1 MSSSDH
7 EPVLRRAT
15 PAASA
20 AGTALVLSMALIFP
34 QVAGAQS
41 GEQVLN
47 DNQTSM
53 HAAIR
58 QVCPQLAALVR
69 SEAATTAESELFI
82 RCNRVLNTTGGIDS
96 QSPALQALTAE
107 EANAA
112 RTNTIE
118 FGTASR
124 TSVLGRLATLRNA
137 GGGAALASL
146 AAPGQTQ
153 VSLMG
158 GASGDE
164 AGAAAGRLGVYVQ
177 GMLGQGD
184 KERTRDEAGYD
195 VDTLGFS
202 AGADYR
208 FTDSLVAGLALAY
221 SEAESDFTR
230 DSTGTPIDG
239 GFDSDGYTFSLY
251 GSWYGERAY
260 VDLIASYGDVD
271 FESTRSI
278 VYTVDAP
285 AGQVGD
291 VVLPTTDSVNRIARG
306 QTSGDTVSVGLSAGM
321 DWARGPWLFGP
332 LVAINYL
339 DLSVDGFSESGAA
352 ELNLIYGEQSAE
364 SLQLQLGLN
373 LAYTVSTARGVVVP
387 YGSVVFISEQEDD
400 QDSFRLR
407 YLSDPCARA
416 DSGVT
421 TCSYFDVRSDDPDT
435 SFLRWNVGLSAVLAN
450 DFSAFIDYTA
460 IASLDTISY
469 GEITI
474 GARYQFR

>member
-1 MSSSDH
+1 MNSRDLAPPLASSR
-7 EPVLRRAT
+7 P
-15 PAASA
+15 ASA
-20 AGTALVLSMALIFP
+20 ACTALVLAIASLAP
-34 QVAGAQS
+34 QGAHAQS
-41 GEQVLN
+41 SEPVLN
-47 DNQTSM
+47 DNQVSM
-53 HAAIR
+53 DAAIR
-58 QVCPQLAALVR
+58 QVCPQLAVLVR
-69 SEAATTAESELFI
+69 NAAATTAESDLFV
-82 RCNRVLNTTGGIDS
+82 RCNRVINTTGGIDS

-118 FGTASR
+118 IGTASQ
-124 TSVLGRLATLRNA
+124 TSILGRLAMLRNA
-137 GGGAALASL
+137 GGAAALASVS
-146 AAPGQTQ
+146 APGQMQFSFT
-153 VSLMG
+153 G

-164 AGAAAGRLGVYVQ
+164 SGLSAGRLGVYLQ
-177 GMLGQGD
+177 GRLGTGD
-184 KERTRDEAGYD
+184 KERTRFEAGYD

-202 AGADYR
+202 GGADYR
-208 FTDSLVAGLALAY
+208 FTDSLVAGVALAY

-230 DSTGTPIDG
+230 DSTGTKIDG
-239 GFDSDGYTFSLY
+239 GFDSDGVTFSLY

-271 FESTRSI
+271 FDSTRSI

-285 AGQVGD
+285 AGMVGD

-306 QTSGDTVSVGLSAGM
+306 RTSGDTVSVGLSAGM

-332 LVAINYL
+332 LVAVNYL
-339 DLSVDGFSESGAA
+339 DLSVDGFSESGAD
-352 ELNLIYGEQSAE
+352 ELNLLYDDQSAE

-373 LAYTVSTARGVVVP
+373 LAYTVSTSRGVVVP
-387 YGSVVFISEQEDD
+387 YGSVVFISEQKDD

-421 TCSYFDVRSDDPDT
+421 TCSFFDVTSDDPDT

-450 DFSAFIDYTA
+450 DFSAYVDYTS
-460 IASLDTISY
+460 IASLDSISY
-469 GEITI
+469 GEVTV
-474 GARYQFR
+474 GVRYQFR